1 MSRVSRFFN
10 QWRERSLER
19 EFDEELRFHL
29 ETRIEVNLRR
39 GMSRAEAEAEAR
51 RHLGSPLR
59 AREGMREAR
68 ISGWLD
74 GVVRDCWHGVRI
86 FRRQRGPAALVVLM
100 LSFGIGANAAIF
112 TLLNAALV
120 RPLPFADADRLI
132 TVQDGFPN
140 ANGRA
145 NPTIPELLDVRS
157 WSRNLETLSF
167 FDTRDAQ
174 INGGSEPA
182 RVFTAR
188 VESALL
194 PMLGATPAR
203 GRLFGDNDG
212 RQGSPFVALLTD
224 GLWRRNFGG
233 DPAVIGRSVIVNG
246 LPHEIVGVLPPDFS
260 LDYLTPEPIELY
272 LPYPMVPTYTSRT
285 AEFASIRRVAGI
297 AKIKRGLSVSAA
309 SVELAALSR
318 VLVNEHPALYRGGGA
333 NGQPGLFM
341 DAAPLRE
348 AVSAPNRPA
357 LMLLMAV
364 VVLVL
369 LIACAN
375 TAQYLLARSI
385 DREPEVAVRS
395 ALGAGR
401 ARLIRQFV
409 SETSVLALAAAMLG
423 LLQATW
429 LTAMLRNL
437 LPQLR
442 VVGSVGVDTPVL
454 VFTTAVA
461 LMTTAVCGVVPA
473 LRFCA
478 LHPAAGVESRATTSA
493 GTRSRHVLIALE
505 VAVSIVLLLGA
516 GLLLQTLRHLQLSQR
531 GFSVEGVTVM
541 RLRGMNTGAN
551 VPLGS
556 VYKQYLDRIT
566 AIPGLEAVAVTSAP
580 LPGRPGSAFNVLGR
594 VEDAAAL
601 SRQSASYQ
609 IVSPGY
615 FSALRIPILEGR
627 TFGDDDVNGR
637 PAVAI
642 VSQELA
648 RRAWPGQSALG
659 KQIRAGDGPRSATLT
674 IVGVAGN
681 VRPIFQS
688 GDEPQIYVS
697 YLQQSEPS
705 VALLVRA
712 LANGRVSAESIKQAI
727 WSVEPRQA
735 LFSIQPMEELVSQ
748 AARSQRAITAL
759 LVSFAL
765 LALLLSVIGVYTV
778 VTFLTSR
785 RTKEIAL
792 RRAIGAR
799 GYDVLALLAGRTF
812 RWALGGLAVGIVA
825 AVIGSAALRAAV
837 AGVVRL
843 DVVTVALVS
852 GMYLALVAVAMSVPA
867 LRACRLD
874 PNAALKAE

>member
-1 MSRVSRFFN
+1 MSRVRRFLN
-10 QWRERSLER
+10 QWRDPWLEQ

-29 ETRIEVNLRR
+29 ETRIDVNLQR
-39 GMSRAEAEAEAR
+39 GMTRAEAEAEAR

-68 ISGWLD
+68 ISGCLD
-74 GVVRDCWHGVRI
+74 SVVRDCWHGVRV
-86 FRRQRGPAALVVLM
+86 FKRQGSPAALVVLM

-132 TVQDGFPN
+132 TVEDGFRR

-145 NPTIPELLDVRS
+145 NPTIPELLDVRR

-194 PMLGATPAR
+194 PMLGVTPSL

-212 RQGSPFVALLTD
+212 RQGNPFVALLTD

-233 DPAVIGRSVIVNG
+233 DPAVVGRSLIVNG
-246 LPHEIVGVLPPDFS
+246 LSHEIVGVLPPDFS
-260 LDYLTPEPIELY
+260 IDYVTPEPIELY
-272 LPYPMVPTYTSRT
+272 LPYPMIATYTSRT
-285 AEFASIRRVAGI
+285 AEFANIRRVVGI

-309 SVELAALSR
+309 SAELDAVSR
-318 VLVNEHPALYRGGGA
+318 VLVNEHPELYRA
-333 NGQPGLFM
+333 NGQDAGFFM
-341 DAAPLRE
+341 AAVPLRE
-348 AVSAPNRPA
+348 AVSAGNRPV

-364 VVLVL
+364 VVLML
-369 LIACAN
+369 LIACVN
-375 TAQYLLARSI
+375 TAQYLLAQSI
-385 DREPEVAVRS
+385 EREPEVAVRS

-409 SETSVLALAAAMLG
+409 AETSVLALVAAAMG
-423 LLQATW
+423 LLQAVWWTG
-429 LTAMLRNL
+429 ALRNL
-437 LPQLR
+437 LPQPR
-442 VVGSVGVDTPVL
+442 VVGSVGVDLPVL

-461 LMTTAVCGVVPA
+461 AVTTAACGLVPA
-473 LRFCA
+473 LRLCA
-478 LHPAAGVESRATTSA
+478 LRPAVGLQSRATTSA
-493 GTRSRHVLIALE
+493 GTRSRHLLIALE
-505 VAVSIVLLLGA
+505 VAISIVLLLGA
-516 GLLLQTLRHLQLSQR
+516 GVLLRTLRELQRSQG
-531 GFSVEGVTVM
+531 GFSVDGVIVM
-541 RLRGMNTGAN
+541 RLRGIGTAAN

-556 VYKQYLDRIT
+556 IYQQYLDRIA
-566 AIPGLEAVAVTSAP
+566 AIPGLEAIAVTSAP
-580 LPGRPGSAFNVLGR
+580 LPGPPGSAFNALGR
-594 VEDAAAL
+594 AEDAASL
-601 SRQSASYQ
+601 SRQAASYQ

-615 FSALRIPILEGR
+615 FSVLRIPIVEGR
-627 TFGDDDVNGR
+627 TFAEDDANGR

-642 VSQELA
+642 VNEELA
-648 RRAWPGQSALG
+648 KRIWPGESAIG

-681 VRPIFQS
+681 VRPVFQS
-688 GDEPQIYVS
+688 GDVPQIYVS

-705 VALLVRA
+705 VALMVR
-712 LANGRVSAESIKQAI
+712 GTGQTRVSPESIKQAI

-735 LFSIQPMEELVSQ
+735 VFSIQPMDELVSQ

-765 LALLLSVIGVYTV
+765 LALVMSVIGVYTV

-792 RRAIGAR
+792 RRAIGAT
-799 GYDVLALLAGRTF
+799 GSDVLSLLAGQTF
-812 RWALGGLAVGIVA
+812 LWALGGLAVGIGA
-825 AVIGSAALRAAV
+825 AVIGSGALRAAV
-837 AGVVRL
+837 AGGVRL
-843 DVVTVALVS
+843 DVVTVGLVS
-852 GMYLALVAVAMSVPA
+852 GMYLALVAFAMSLPA
-867 LRACRLD
+867 LRAMRVD
-874 PNAALKAE
+874 PVVALRHD